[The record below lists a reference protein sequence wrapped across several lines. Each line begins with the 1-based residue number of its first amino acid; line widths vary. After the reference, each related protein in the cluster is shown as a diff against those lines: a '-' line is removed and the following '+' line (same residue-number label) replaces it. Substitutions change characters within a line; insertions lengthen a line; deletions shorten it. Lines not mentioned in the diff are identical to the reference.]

1 MRIVHISTSDGGGAG
16 RAALRLHQGLLR
28 LGHDSTMLVRDRATT
43 NSGARETVCGRSVIA
58 RIRRVIAARRTAWP
72 LARYGFDR
80 STHELFSDDRTVHGR
95 DVPRAIPPCDVL
107 NLHWISGF
115 VDYRSFCSSPVARR
129 PLVWTLHDMNPFTGG
144 CHYDYGCGRFQDACG
159 RCPQLRSDD
168 ARDLSASIHRRKR
181 RALSELF
188 PDRVVFVADS
198 EWLAARARQSSLL
211 RPFPVMSIHYGLD
224 TSLFAP
230 GDQAAARSALG
241 IGPRA
246 RVILCVADDVAI
258 RRKGFAELLEA
269 VARVRDLSDLVLIV
283 VGSGEVGE
291 FSVPSLVLGRV
302 DSDARLVDAYRA
314 ADVFLMA
321 SLEEAFGQTA
331 LEAASCGTPAVAFE
345 VGGIP
350 EIVRHF
356 DTGLTVP
363 RGDIAAMAGAVR
375 RLLTQ
380 DPLRHKLA
388 MRCRAVA
395 VQEFALEVQARRY
408 ESLYADLL
416 DGDGRVAG
424 R

>member
-28 LGHDSTMLVRDRATT
+28 LGHVSTMLVRDRATT
-43 NSGARETVCGRSVIA
+43 NAGVRELVRRRSLIA
-58 RIRRVIAARRTAWP
+58 RIRRVIAVRRIAWP

-80 STHELFSDDRTVHGR
+80 SMHELFSNDRSIDGWG
-95 DVPRAIPPCDVL
+95 VPTAIPPTDVV

-115 VDYRSFCSSPVARR
+115 VDYRSFFSSSVARR

-159 RCPQLRSDD
+159 RCPQLGSED
-168 ARDLSASIHRRKR
+168 ARDLSASVLCRKQ
-181 RALSELF
+181 RALSELS

-198 EWLAARARQSSLL
+198 EWLAAKARRSSLL
-211 RPFPVMSIHYGLD
+211 RPFPIVSIHYGLD
-224 TSLFAP
+224 TDLFAP

-241 IGPRA
+241 IDPHA
-246 RVILCVADDVAI
+246 RVILCVAFDVAI
-258 RRKGFAELLEA
+258 RRKGFAAVLEA
-269 VARVRDLSDLVLIV
+269 VQRIRDLSDLVLIV

-291 FSVPSLVLGRV
+291 LSVPSMVLGHV

-314 ADVFLMA
+314 ADVFLMP

-331 LEAASCGTPAVAFE
+331 LEAASCGTPTVAFE

-363 RGDIAAMAGAVR
+363 RGDTAAMADAVR

-380 DPLRHKLA
+380 DSLRHELA
-388 MRCRAVA
+388 VRCRAAA

-408 ESLYADLL
+408 ESLYVSLL
-416 DGDGRVAG
+416 EGDGRVGG